1 MDLKA
6 AIVGCGGI
14 FPMHADALKREGI
27 PIAAVCDTRPE
38 RAKAQGDKYGCQ
50 PFTDYKEMLD
60 AGGFNVLH
68 ICLPHYLHAPVAIE
82 ALKRGYHVL
91 TEKPMATTVADAEA
105 MMLAEKESGRTLG
118 VIFQNRY
125 NPGTRLVKQ
134 ALESGALGKPLNGY
148 LRVTWHRDKAYYLES
163 GWRGFWETEGG
174 GILINQ
180 AIHTIDLTVHLLGL
194 PLAADS
200 IAANRT
206 HPYIEVE
213 DVAEGVLRYEDGVNI
228 SFYVNTNHPNDAPI
242 QFGLVCE
249 NGTVSVTGDEAV
261 IQYKNGCVETA
272 GRDADAQEV
281 LGMKSYWG
289 VSHILQIR
297 DFYRTLANGGRPVID
312 GSEGIKSVKVLQM
325 IYDSS
330 REKGMLHNGS
340 IK

>member
-1 MDLKA
+1 MKLKA

-27 PIAAVCDTRPE
+27 PIAAVCDLLGE
-38 RAKAQGDKYGCQ
+38 RAREQGERYGCR
-50 PFTDYKEMLD
+50 PFVDYKEMLNT
-60 AGGFNVLH
+60 GGFDVLH

-82 ALKRGYHVL
+82 ALGRGFNVL

-105 MMLAEKESGRTLG
+105 MLQAQRESGKTLG

-134 ALESGALGKPLNGY
+134 ALQSGALGKVLNGY
-148 LRVTWHRDKAYYLES
+148 LRVTWRREKAYYLDS
-163 GWRGFWETEGG
+163 GWRGFWATEGG

-180 AIHTIDLTVHLLGL
+180 AIHTIDMAVHLLGM
-194 PLAADS
+194 PLGADS
-200 IAANRT
+200 VAANRT

-213 DVAEGVLRYEDGVNI
+213 DVAEGVLRYADGVNI
-228 SFYVNTNHPNDAPI
+228 SFYVNTYHPTDAPI
-242 QFGLVCE
+242 QFGLACE

-261 IQYKNGCVETA
+261 IKYNDGRIETA
-272 GRDADAQEV
+272 GRDGDAQKV
-281 LGMKSYWG
+281 LGMKDYWG

-297 DFYRTLANGGRPVID
+297 DFYRSVANGEPPVID
-312 GSEGIKSVKVLQM
+312 GNEGIKSIKVLQM

-330 REKGMLHNGS
+330 REKGMLYNVLA
-340 IK
+340 